1 MSGKEESNETQETQR
16 MYGYFGDDSDVC
28 TINPNEKYLDYFNE
42 LSDVHTCIDMKHDQ
56 FDQKR
61 SNAKMRNNKDYIKSI
76 QTAIDNISAPSGE
89 FTTDKSYYTKSSAH
103 TLETALERN
112 DISSFNINKKQS
124 PDLNPLMILPY
135 DVISNTGKIDSA
147 GHQLEFKRFN
157 PTKDKRVE
165 TVKVIAKDYYGE
177 SDSPA
182 AYVLDCGPSEI
193 YKNLNI
199 RNEPIKSKAIFSG
212 IMDSSS
218 SGEYPTDGIKE
229 NYKLYVPF
237 MRIYENKTLKGT
249 IMMYAEPVGDGKIQV
264 QFKYYTQDKVNY
276 ATPPDTYDS
285 TVNIVEI
292 PNLPEISD
300 YLAADLHKSERVK
313 KCIDFILKRFT
324 KKDAIKEK
332 CEGLKTSARDL
343 YKAINGKKK
352 YETDGDEFG
361 KSFFM
366 NIKHW
371 GDRFR
376 AIDAVILT
384 KNDELAF
391 TGTTDSFLMRF
402 ISLAN
407 LYGCYA
413 HMGHNLII
421 NDVKELSDEQ
431 QQSIKKKREN
441 ADLEKF
447 KLKLNYIKEVIGKF
461 KLEPVEQK
469 GEQKLTKIT
478 NINDE
483 KVSLND
489 AKDTMKEYLDKLF
502 EIFSSP
508 LPVYSPRGK
517 TIRRAISCFVPPK
530 FRYEQNGKEIV
541 FEEKD
546 MQTVWAFMYILN
558 YLYLIA
564 RGFTEGYPSLLS
576 IVQTN
581 VENLSKEI
589 IEKPEIGGFITSYE
603 KYFGNINGDEK
614 EKKKEIETQIN
625 DMVEECN
632 ALDDIISVSEYSQS
646 FNLNSDH
653 IVRNAT
659 SVVIKL
665 KLNNKFKNYVNII
678 ANWKNKGY
686 TGVKKYLEKWNYND
700 NIIFDKYKWTP
711 MSEITKI
718 NDDYITGGGKK
729 TLFNSKMS
737 LKLLAK
743 FSNPDANGKIKY
755 NSAEDKFGG
764 FRLRLNND
772 YLSAR
777 QISNFYSGLNKEDK
791 YVSNKIDAITY
802 AYLSEKEIDTL
813 LGMKGVSEEAALT
826 EEEEQETEKETNNR
840 QIGENIKN
848 KYDAILNFY
857 EDFKMNLYE
866 CFKNETIENE
876 QVKDILVEE
885 EEVEEKEEELNEKS
899 EEEEQL
905 NEKSEKESEGEKE
918 EEESEGEK
926 EEEEESE
933 GEKEEEEEKPDC
945 NEDPN
950 GWGCNISG
958 GNPTKSIS
966 ENISEL
972 YSKMT
977 YAEEKYA
984 SNLWSED
991 EDALFIDFLERKK
1004 ELYEYY
1010 KKLDYAKLSEDD
1022 IEPKESDMDSFI
1034 ADIDELLQKK
1044 ENEEVKED
1052 DIDIEVNEI
1061 NNNNN
1066 DYDELTDP
1074 KMSSSHRPLS
1084 RSSSLRSPTPTSPT
1098 PTSSFFRP
1106 GGKKTKKSQ
1115 KTTKRRKLKRKR
1127 KTRSKKKKN

>member
-700 NIIFDKYKWTP
+700 NIIFDNYKWTP

-718 NDDYITGGGKK
+718 NDDYITGGSRGGRKNVFLRANMN
-729 TLFNSKMS
+729 TNSLQELSEEDAILEYMEPRQLRDKS
-737 LKLLAK
+737 DNFRIKLKV
-743 FSNPDANGKIKY
+743 DAQY
-755 NSAEDKFGG
+755 E
-764 FRLRLNND
+764 
-772 YLSAR
+772 LSGR
-777 QISNFYSGLNKEDK
+777 EINNFYSGLAENSDD

-802 AYLSEKEIDTL
+802 AYLSEDEIMNLKDDEQNSDRLREKYKEIL
-813 LGMKGVSEEAALT
+813 SYY
-826 EEEEQETEKETNNR
+826 EQ
-840 QIGENIKN
+840 
-848 KYDAILNFY
+848 
-857 EDFKMNLYE
+857 FKINLYN
-866 CFKNETIENE
+866 CFKELTIENE
-876 QVKDILVEE
+876 QVKDILMEE

-991 EDALFIDFLERKK
+991 EDALFIDFLECKK

-1044 ENEEVKED
+1044 ENEEVNEH
-1052 DIDIEVNEI
+1052 DIDVELKNNEWPNSNKPSRPSSPRPSSPRSTPI
-1061 NNNNN
+1061 NVPGINV
-1066 DYDELTDP
+1066 
-1074 KMSSSHRPLS
+1074 
-1084 RSSSLRSPTPTSPT
+1084 
-1098 PTSSFFRP
+1098 P